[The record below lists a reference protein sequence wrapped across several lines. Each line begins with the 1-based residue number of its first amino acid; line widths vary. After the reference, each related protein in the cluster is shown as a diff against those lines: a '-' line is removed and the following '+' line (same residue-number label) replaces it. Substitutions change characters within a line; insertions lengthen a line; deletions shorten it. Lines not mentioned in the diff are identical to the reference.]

1 MDNNYDFESSEPVS
15 NGPVQNQPKNN
26 GYVPNGYTPN
36 NNYAPNNYGQNNGK
50 NSGGVPL
57 IAIIGVMAIIILG
70 LIVYIV
76 YQEISASKTPISDV
90 PTTSLADKT
99 YVEDTR
105 EDVEEDVVVDK
116 DKDVVE
122 DDEEVVVDKDVVTD
136 KDSENDGDEEK
147 EKTEDKKSDTGII
160 ATNKSNTTNEETA
173 ELSDDWKSLEFI
185 LAGQKYKLNTD
196 YKNLIDNGWSVDFAG
211 LGYADGYILN
221 KNDKTYSTTD
231 LENEDYSDARVN
243 IGFINLGESARDV
256 SECQFWAI
264 SVDNTYTD
272 TPVDFELPGGIKN
285 GSTLAEVE
293 AAYGIPEDENDIYIS
308 DSLGYRV
315 YSYSYDYEIHF
326 DLTISDT
333 EGVTGFDYKI
343 Y

>member
-15 NGPVQNQPKNN
+15 NGPVQNQPKNS
-26 GYVPNGYTPN
+26 GYIPNGYTPN
-36 NNYAPNNYGQNNGK
+36 NNYASNNYSQNNGK
-50 NSGGVPL
+50 NGGVPL
-57 IAIIGVMAIIILG
+57 IAIIGVMAVIILG
-70 LIVYIV
+70 LIIYIV
-76 YQEISASKTPISDV
+76 YQEISTTKTPISEG

-99 YVEDTR
+99 YVEDTT
-105 EDVEEDVVVDK
+105 EENVEEDVVVNK
-116 DKDVVE
+116 DNDVVE
-122 DDEEVVVDKDVVTD
+122 DDEDVVDKDVATD
-136 KDSENDGDEEK
+136 KDSEKVEDEEK
-147 EKTEDKKSDTGII
+147 NEAEDKKSDTGII
-160 ATNKSNTTNEETA
+160 ATNKQNTTTE

-196 YKNLIDNGWSVDFAG
+196 YKNLIDNGWAVDFAE

-221 KNDKTYSTTD
+221 KNDKTYSTTN
-231 LENEDYSDARVN
+231 LENEDYEDADVN

-264 SVDNTYTD
+264 SVDNAYSD
-272 TPVDFELPGGIKN
+272 TPVDFELPNGIKN

-326 DLTISDT
+326 DVTISDT
-333 EGVTGFDYKI
+333 DGVTGFDYKI